1 MQMINLGKILQNLLV
16 VGVQIMASEV
26 SATPEPKPLVRMD
39 PIGPPPQPQP
49 RIVKI
54 ISDAPLPVGTRLVT
68 DQPSVWEP
76 APVSIATT
84 PATQK
89 PDLPT
94 TAETLKELKHRLAK
108 ELYRVELDL
117 QSGARISGKP
127 CDCLSKAK
135 HSAGI
140 EATAE
145 ELMSY
150 EANPLYG
157 KVISWV
163 NSHATVFEPS
173 EIAKRPPEYYQAIAP
188 EVRAFRKEVMG
199 TEKMT

>member
-1 MQMINLGKILQNLLV
+1 MQMINFGKILQNLLV

-26 SATPEPKPLVRMD
+26 TATPEPKPLVRME
-39 PIGPPPQPQP
+39 PLGPPPARTLPSRP
-49 RIVKI
+49 ETR
-54 ISDAPLPVGTRLVT
+54 PLPRLTETPLVAQSVPPAAETR
-68 DQPSVWEP
+68 PM
-76 APVSIATT
+76 IATT

-94 TAETLKELKHRLAK
+94 TAETLKELKRRLAK

-157 KVISWV
+157 RVISWV